1 MLERTPDAE
10 QMTALVGVPL
20 YEVWNRLCV
29 LIDEKYDMERLWN
42 NGGKAWTYEY
52 KYPPGRQNSVRIICK
67 RKLHRIY
74 DYPGKEERIKFE
86 KGQRKLFKGS
96 SNHL

>member
-52 KYPPGRQNSVRIICK
+52 KYRRGGKNSVRIICK

-74 DYPGKEERIKFE
+74 DYPGKR
-86 KGQRKLFKGS
+86 GTY
-96 SNHL
+96 